1 MQGIRAFGEFIA
13 YHRYAKG
20 ITVRRMAEIIGT
32 SPSYYSDIE
41 RGRRNPP
48 DSEAMDKLITA
59 LNLSEEEQVKFYDLM
74 GKAREEVSPD
84 LPEYIM
90 KNEEVRVALRI
101 AKEKASP
108 DDWRRFINDLE
119 RK

>member
-1 MQGIRAFGEFIA
+1 MQKNKTFGEFITQK
-13 YHRYAKG
+13 RYDRG

-48 DSEAMDKLITA
+48 DSEAMDKLIRA
-59 LNLSEEEQVKFYDLM
+59 LGLSDGEQIIFFDLV
-74 GKAREEVSPD
+74 GKARSEVSPD

-90 KNEEVRVALRI
+90 ANEEVRIALRI

-108 DDWRRFINDLE
+108 ADWQRFIDDLE